1 MNRSKNSIFSHT
13 RPHRLAVRTSLFQ
26 GGDTGS
32 IPVGAR
38 FLYKGHGMK
47 KLIILTCVVAAMSS
61 SQEIALNGNRG
72 MFSLQ
77 YARPHDMG
85 MFSFHITPDWRYE
98 GFDVTYQDTQIT
110 DRRHFVHLASGLS
123 YSILD
128 YLEMRFRA
136 QSFVKYYETS
146 DFPVH
151 RDDPYPPWGFNCLE
165 VGLKVGYPFIVDEKT
180 HTYYAFGVDG
190 YVDFSLELSE
200 NARTHDS
207 SFYAGVFDGVAPEFP
222 PYIPHNPDI
231 GFTGLFDFRIGP
243 FASHANAGYLITG
256 TDRNPGYVT
265 AADFNRLERPN
276 FITHG
281 FGIELIP
288 TDPVRILFETY
299 GVYNTEAKTESLWIT
314 PGLRFGAQTVSF
326 DLGCEL
332 GVVNESDT
340 RYWKPFFNI
349 SLGFDFV
356 KKIEVYVPLAVI
368 SGKVYDVKT
377 QDPIVAT
384 ITFPGTDVEAA
395 QTKTD
400 GTYKISLT
408 PGNYRVHVDAPDYR
422 WKEQGIIVKDGAEL
436 VVDFYLNKV
445 EIISGTVTG
454 KVSDAETG
462 KPVAATITFA
472 NSKTFIVTTDSTT
485 GIYKATLPPATYSVK
500 AEAEYYIMESAPLI
514 LAKDE
519 TKLQNFIL
527 KPVPKVGEKI
537 VLKGIYFDFNSA
549 TIKPTSYPVL
559 DDAAKVLKAKPKMR
573 IEIGGHTDSVGSDS
587 YNQKLSY
594 QRAQSVRDYLVRYHA
609 IDPSRLDVRGYGE
622 SQPIGDN
629 RTMAGRD
636 LNRRIEFRILSV
648 E

>member
-1 MNRSKNSIFSHT
+1 
-13 RPHRLAVRTSLFQ
+13 
-26 GGDTGS
+26 
-32 IPVGAR
+32 
-38 FLYKGHGMK
+38 
-47 KLIILTCVVAAMSS
+47 MSF
-61 SQEIALNGNRG
+61 SQEITLRGNRG
-72 MFSLQ
+72 MFNLQ

-98 GFDVTYQDTQIT
+98 GFDVVYQDTQIT
-110 DRRHFVHLASGLS
+110 DRRHFVHLTSGLS

-128 YLEMRFRA
+128 YLEMRFSA

-146 DFPVH
+146 DFPIH
-151 RDDPYPPWGFNCLE
+151 RDDPNPPWGFNCLE
-165 VGLKVGYPFIVDEKT
+165 VGLKVGYPFIIDEKT
-180 HTYYAFGVDG
+180 HTYYAFGIDG
-190 YVDFSLELSE
+190 YVDFSLELSQ

-207 SFYAGVFDGVAPEFP
+207 TFYAGVFDGVAPEFP
-222 PYIPHNPDI
+222 PYIPHDPDV
-231 GFTGLFDFRIGP
+231 GFNGLFDFRIGP
-243 FASHANAGYLITG
+243 FASHVNAGYLFTG
-256 TDRNPGYVT
+256 ADRNPGYVT
-265 AADFNRLERPN
+265 VADFNQLERPN

-288 TDPVRILFETY
+288 IDPVRILFETY
-299 GVYNTEAKTESLWIT
+299 GVYDTEAQTESLWIT

-326 DLGCEL
+326 DIGCEL
-332 GVVNESDT
+332 GIVNESDT

-349 SLGFDFV
+349 SLGYDFV
-356 KKIEVYVPLAVI
+356 KEIEVHVPIATI
-368 SGKVYDVKT
+368 SGKVYDTET
-377 QDPIVAT
+377 QEPIVAT
-384 ITFPGTDVEAA
+384 VTIPGADVDSV

-400 GTYKISLT
+400 GTYKISLA

-422 WKEQGIIVKDGAEL
+422 WKEQGIILKDGAEL
-436 VVDFYLNKV
+436 IVDFHLNKIEV
-445 EIISGTVTG
+445 IAGTVTG

-462 KPVAATITFA
+462 KPIPATITFA
-472 NSKTFIVTTDSTT
+472 NSKTFTVTTDSTT
-485 GIYKATLPPATYSVK
+485 GIYKVTLPPATYSVK

-594 QRAQSVRDYLVRYHA
+594 QRAQSVKYYLVRYHA
-609 IDPSRLDVRGYGE
+609 IDPSRIEVRGYGE

-629 RTMAGRD
+629 RTIAGRE

-648 E
+648 D